1 MRKAIA
7 ALGAAALLAIPATA
21 HAETKIGGQSGSAVG
36 CDVTLVSFTIDPS
49 TGHVS
54 FDAGSANCDFEEL
67 KARIERIIASISWN

>member
-21 HAETKIGGQSGSAVG
+21 HADTTVGGQSASAVG
-36 CDVTLVSFTIDPS
+36 CDITLVSFTINPS

-54 FDAGSANCDFEEL
+54 FDAGSANCDLSEL
-67 KARIERIIASISWN
+67 KAMIDRILSTIAWN

>member
-21 HAETKIGGQSGSAVG
+21 HADTKIGGQSASAVG
-36 CDVTLVSFTIDPS
+36 CDVTLVSFTVDPS

-54 FDAGSANCDFEEL
+54 FDAGSANCDLSEL
-67 KARIERIIASISWN
+67 KAIIASLINWGS